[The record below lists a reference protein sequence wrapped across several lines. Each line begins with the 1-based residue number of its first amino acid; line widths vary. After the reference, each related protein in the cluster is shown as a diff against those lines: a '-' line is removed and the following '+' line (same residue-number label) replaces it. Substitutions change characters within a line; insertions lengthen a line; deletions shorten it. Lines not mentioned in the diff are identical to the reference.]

1 MDIYTQIGEEIK
13 NKRQLMS
20 VSVEKIAAD
29 LYLKPQY
36 ILDVENGL
44 YDEVN
49 SHTYYIGYVCLLSRY
64 LGLDEELFMKK
75 LNLLENLSEK
85 KPNATSFIKA
95 EEDSDKNNVYI
106 KQNTKNEIDN
116 RVKALIAA
124 LILMILYL
132 VSR

>member
-85 KPNATSFIKA
+85 KTNAALLISA
-95 EEDSDKNNVYI
+95 EEDSDENNVYI